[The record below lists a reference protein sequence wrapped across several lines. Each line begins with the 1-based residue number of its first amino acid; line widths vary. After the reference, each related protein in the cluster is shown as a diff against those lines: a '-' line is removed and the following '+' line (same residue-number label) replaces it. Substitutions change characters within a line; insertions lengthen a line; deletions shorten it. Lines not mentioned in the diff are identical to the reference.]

1 MMIHPPYSLLKD
13 LDQREREMVITSFS
27 CSLNQLPP
35 PTQSSGPSSP
45 SKTNQVLLAW
55 NKSDGGSWSS
65 RCVLGMTCVMVGLEM
80 GGLVSGQSHEAIAKG
95 MPLVME
101 SSEKVAKWSDKRICP
116 KWRANELETIVP
128 ENLPRPS
135 AHRRWEIVG
144 FNTRDAPAVKMV
156 ARRSTG
162 GCFSM

>member
-1 MMIHPPYSLLKD
+1 MMIHPPPSCLKI
-13 LDQREREMVITSFS
+13 LIKREMAITSFS

-35 PTQSSGPSSP
+35 PTQSSGPFPP
-45 SKTNQVLLAW
+45 SKTNQVLLAC
-55 NKSDGGSWSS
+55 DGGSWSS

-80 GGLVSGQSHEAIAKG
+80 GGFVSCQSHEAIAKG

-101 SSEKVAKWSDKRICP
+101 SSEKVVKWSDKRICP

-144 FNTRDAPAVKMV
+144 FTTRDAPAVKMV

>member
-1 MMIHPPYSLLKD
+1 MAVS
-13 LDQREREMVITSFS
+13 SFS

-35 PTQSSGPSSP
+35 PTQSSGPSSSP
-45 SKTNQVLLAW
+45 KTNQVLAW

-65 RCVLGMTCVMVGLEM
+65 RCVVGMTCVMVGLEM
-80 GGLVSGQSHEAIAKG
+80 SGLGSGQSHEAIAKG

-101 SSEKVAKWSDKRICP
+101 SGEKVAKWSEKRICP

-144 FNTRDAPAVKMV
+144 FNTKDAPAVKIMI
-156 ARRSTG
+156 ARRSSG